1 MIEGLGKSHLTALT
15 QTDGSRF
22 PGVAAQSLVDGLVCI
37 FDFDVSAD
45 TLGQQVLFK
54 LSDAI
59 VHLILSLLQ
68 LVLGHFVVLLSLSKV
83 EFKLSGLS
91 GAFHLH
97 VCFPI
102 LNALRQPLLHEAGI
116 SLQLVDLDATHF
128 LLFARVTLH
137 VCPVGTLSHRRLSIG
152 LLFKLDQVSFEVNI
166 FLGAVKFAQ
175 SLFKESVAH
184 FIVLGLGDCDAL
196 GRLIVAE
203 SARLGYD

>member
-1 MIEGLGKSHLTALT
+1 
-15 QTDGSRF
+15 
-22 PGVAAQSLVDGLVCI
+22 
-37 FDFDVSAD
+37 
-45 TLGQQVLFK
+45 
-54 LSDAI
+54 
-59 VHLILSLLQ
+59 
-68 LVLGHFVVLLSLSKV
+68 LGHFVVLLSLSKV

-152 LLFKLDQVSFEVNI
+152 LLFKLYQVSFEVNI

-184 FIVLGLGDCDAL
+184 FIVLGL
-196 GRLIVAE
+196 
-203 SARLGYD
+203 

>member
-1 MIEGLGKSHLTALT
+1 MIERLGKSHLPALT

-22 PGVAAQSLVDGLVCI
+22 PGVAAQSLVDSLVSI
-37 FDFDVSAD
+37 FDFYVSAD

-68 LVLGHFVVLLSLSKV
+68 LVLGHFVVFLSLDEVK
-83 EFKLSGLS
+83 FKLSGLPS
-91 GAFHLH
+91 AFHLH

-102 LNALRQPLLHEAGI
+102 LNTLRQPLLHETGI

-137 VCPVGTLSHRRLSIG
+137 VCPVGTLSHRCLSIG
-152 LLFKLDQVSFEVNI
+152 LLLKLDQVSFKINI
-166 FLGAVKFAQ
+166 FLGSVKFAQ

-184 FIVLGLGDCDAL
+184 FIVLGLGNCDAL
-196 GRLIVAE
+196 GRLVVTE
-203 SARLGYD
+203 SARFGYD